1 MNDTGIDTRLDAV
14 HAAMEAAPD
23 DAQAR
28 LRFYET
34 VAASE
39 LFLMLTAEPE
49 GDQLDPDVFELGD
62 QAFVLVF
69 DREDRLAQFAGR
81 AVPYAGLTG
90 RSLAAML
97 AGQGIG
103 LGVNLDVAP
112 SAILLPPDAVA
123 WLADT
128 LSGAPAEIEAKPDA
142 FRAPKGLPEAFLVAL
157 DARLATMTGL
167 ARMAYLVGVSYDT
180 GAQGHMLGFVGAE
193 PAAQG
198 ALARAVSE
206 VLVFSGL
213 EAAALDVAFFAPS
226 DPVAA
231 RLASCGLR
239 FDLPA
244 PPERAAPSA
253 PGSDPDRPPKL
264 R

>member
-1 MNDTGIDTRLDAV
+1 MDDTRLDKA
-14 HAAMEAAPD
+14 HATMDAAPD

-34 VAASE
+34 LAASE
-39 LFLMLTAEPE
+39 LYLMLKAEPQ
-49 GDQLDPDVFELGD
+49 GDQLDPEVFDLGG
-62 QAFVLVF
+62 QPYVLVF

-81 AVPYAGLTG
+81 AVPYAALSG
-90 RSLAAML
+90 RSIAGVL

-123 WLADT
+123 WLAET
-128 LSGAPAEIEAKPDA
+128 LSGAPSRIEAKPAA
-142 FRAPKGLPEAFLVAL
+142 FSAPKGLPETFLTAL

-167 ARMAYLVGVSYDT
+167 ARLAYLVGVTYDT
-180 GAQGHMLGFVGAE
+180 GAQGHMLGFVGAD
-193 PAAQG
+193 PQAHD

-206 VLVFSGL
+206 VLIFSGL
-213 EAAALDVAFFAPS
+213 EAAALDVAFFESS

-239 FDLPA
+239 FDLPD
-244 PPERAAPSA
+244 PPERAPRPA
-253 PGSDPDRPPKL
+253 PGSNPDDPPKL

>member
-1 MNDTGIDTRLDAV
+1 MMDDTRLDAV

-34 VAASE
+34 LAASE
-39 LFLMLTAEPE
+39 LYLMLKAEAQ
-49 GDQLDPDVFELGD
+49 GDQLDPEVFDLGD
-62 QAFVLVF
+62 QSFVLVF

-81 AVPYAGLTG
+81 AVPYAALTG
-90 RSLAAML
+90 RSIASML
-97 AGQGIG
+97 AGQGVG

-112 SAILLPPDAVA
+112 SAILLPTEAVA
-123 WLADT
+123 WLAET
-128 LSGAPAEIEAKPDA
+128 LSEAPAEIEAKPEI
-142 FRAPKGLPEAFLVAL
+142 FSAPKGLPETFLVAL

-167 ARMAYLVGVSYDT
+167 ARLAYLVGVTYDT
-180 GAQGHMLGFVGAE
+180 GAQGHMLGFVGADRG
-193 PAAQG
+193 AHG

-206 VLVFSGL
+206 VLIFSGL
-213 EAAALDVAFFAPS
+213 EAAALDVAFFDAF

-239 FDLPA
+239 FDLPK
-244 PPERAAPSA
+244 PPERAPRPA
-253 PGSDPDRPPKL
+253 PGSDPDKPPVL

>member
-1 MNDTGIDTRLDAV
+1 MDDTRLDAV

-34 VAASE
+34 LAASE
-39 LFLMLTAEPE
+39 LYLMLKTEAQ
-49 GDQLDPDVFELGD
+49 GDRLDPEVFDLSD
-62 QAFVLVF
+62 QSFVLVF

-81 AVPYAGLTG
+81 AVPYAALTG
-90 RSLAAML
+90 RSIASML

-112 SAILLPPDAVA
+112 SQVLLPPEAVA
-123 WLADT
+123 WLAET
-128 LSGAPAEIEAKPDA
+128 LSGAPSEIEAKPEV
-142 FRAPKGLPEAFLVAL
+142 FNSPTGLPQSFLVAL

-167 ARMAYLVGVSYDT
+167 ARLAYLVGVTYDT
-180 GAQGHMLGFVGAE
+180 GAQGHILGFVGAE
-193 PAAQG
+193 PDAQG

-206 VLVFSGL
+206 VLIFSGL
-213 EAAALDVAFFAPS
+213 EAAALDVAFFDAS
-226 DPVAA
+226 DPIAA

-239 FDLPA
+239 FDLPE
-244 PPERAAPSA
+244 PTERASRPA
-253 PGSDPDRPPKL
+253 PGRDPDNPPRL

>member
-1 MNDTGIDTRLDAV
+1 MMNDTRLDTV

-34 VAASE
+34 LAASE
-39 LFLMLTAEPE
+39 LYMMLRSEAQ
-49 GDQLDPDVFELGD
+49 GDQLDPEVFDLGD
-62 QAFVLVF
+62 QPFVLVF
-69 DREDRLAQFAGR
+69 DREERLAQFAGR
-81 AVPYAGLTG
+81 AVPYAALTG
-90 RSLAAML
+90 RSIATVL

-112 SAILLPPDAVA
+112 SAILLPPEAVA

-128 LSGAPAEIEAKPDA
+128 LSGAPSEIEAKPEK
-142 FRAPKGLPEAFLVAL
+142 FSPPKGLPERFLVAL

-167 ARMAYLVGVSYDT
+167 ARLAYLVGVTYDT
-180 GAQGHMLGFVGAE
+180 GAQGHLLGFVGADPQAE
-193 PAAQG
+193 P

-206 VLVFSGL
+206 VLIFSGL
-213 EAAALDVAFFAPS
+213 EAAALDVAFFEAS

-239 FDLPA
+239 FDLPE
-244 PPERAAPSA
+244 PPERAPRPA
-253 PGSDPDRPPKL
+253 PGSDPDTPPKL